1 MTSPSTTFK
10 CTTLCVSHT
19 WKRVVGAL
27 ATIHYKCWTWL
38 GQRVFGEIRRRKGGA
53 SVEINKSETPF
64 IMYVCMY
71 VCISMY
77 VQYISI
83 CPEAIILYVCMY
95 ILHMYGH
102 GRGIWGGG
110 AYCSRGRPYS
120 APHRCVCN
128 SILPP
133 PLLPISSF
141 TLEDVVSTTGFLCP
155 RWSWSWQG
163 VLLGQG
169 PFWAI
174 GERDRGSDAPNTTT
188 HHPNGRAWCHF
199 HYLYCCHHRH
209 CSRFLS

>member
-1 MTSPSTTFK
+1 MLPWAREGLTPWGNKHPSSFR
-10 CTTLCVSHT
+10 LID
-19 WKRVVGAL
+19 L
-27 ATIHYKCWTWL
+27 EEEE
-38 GQRVFGEIRRRKGGA
+38 GEEDRRA
-53 SVEINKSETPF
+53 CFLHVC
-64 IMYVCMY
+64 MYVCMY

-128 SILPP
+128 LILPP

-169 PFWAI
+169 PFWAT